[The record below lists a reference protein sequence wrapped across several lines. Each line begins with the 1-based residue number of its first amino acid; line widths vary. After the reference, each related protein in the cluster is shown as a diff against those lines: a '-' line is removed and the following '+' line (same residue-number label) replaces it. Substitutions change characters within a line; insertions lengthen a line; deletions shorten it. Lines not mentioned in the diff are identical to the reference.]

1 MSHDLCNINDIMKTL
16 KHTLTLFILLF
27 GVALV
32 ADAKPVKAKVRSV
45 EGPVEFAMPDS
56 NQFKPLRPGMLLSAG
71 SKVRSGPGAEAIIT
85 VTPGAA
91 LRVAENTEVTLDEM
105 AFDQA
110 GSKVTERK
118 ARIDLTSGTVSTLI
132 DKGDPEVTDFKIKTP
147 QGSAA
152 ARGTFYGVTV
162 KDGQTYV
169 KVEEGKVGFQ
179 KAE

>member
-1 MSHDLCNINDIMKTL
+1 MMKTL
-16 KHTLTLFILLF
+16 KHTLTLFFLVF
-27 GVALV
+27 GVVLI
-32 ADAKPVKAKVRSV
+32 ADAKPVKAKVRTVS
-45 EGPVEFAMPDS
+45 GPVEFATPQS
-56 NQFKPLRPGMLLSAG
+56 NQFNPLQPGMLLSAG
-71 SKVRSGPGAEAIIT
+71 SKIRTGAGAEAILT

-91 LRVAENTEVTLDEM
+91 LLIAENTDITLDEM

-118 ARIDLTSGTVSTLI
+118 ARIDLTNGTISTLI
-132 DKGDPEVTDFKIKTP
+132 DKGDPEVTDFRINTP

-162 KDGQTYV
+162 KDGQTFI
-169 KVEEGKVGFQ
+169 KVEEGKVGFK